1 MKVLKIKENAGE
13 SVIVTFELSKF
24 DRKIIRRVLKVKK
37 LSKKRIDDFLTKSI
51 LTYINKI
58 GGEK

>member
-1 MKVLKIKENAGE
+1 MKVLKIKEDAENIII
-13 SVIVTFELSKF
+13 SFELSEF

-37 LSKKRIDDFLTKSI
+37 LTKKRLDSFLTKSL